1 MTSTQSAVQPKVALP
16 IAGGQLYVLLYRS
29 HSLIAP
35 ERVEQDLA
43 QILKGA
49 RAKNAS
55 LGVTGAL
62 MLYDDWFAQVLEGP
76 EAAVTTL
83 FATIRAD
90 KRHNGVEVIEQ
101 GGAKARAFERWAM
114 AHVGEHGEPDIPI
127 MASGGGLAPGAAWKP
142 SEEQEAKLV
151 QLRQAT
157 RGYGRGA

>member
-1 MTSTQSAVQPKVALP
+1 MTSTQSAVQQKAAAHT
-16 IAGGQLYVLLYRS
+16 AGGPLYALLYRS

-35 ERVEQDLA
+35 ANAERELA
-43 QILKGA
+43 HILKGA

-83 FATIRAD
+83 FESIRED

-101 GGAKARAFERWAM
+101 GGAKTRAFERWAM
-114 AHVGEHGEPDIPI
+114 AHVGGHGEPDIPI
-127 MASGGGLAPGAAWKP
+127 MAAGGGLAPGAAWKP
-142 SEEQEAKLV
+142 SEEQEVKLV